1 MPTATYEKIQT
12 YTLPSNTNS
21 HTFTSIP
28 STYTDLVIIT
38 SNLTCTGAYTLT
50 AQLNSDTGSNYSW
63 TVLSGNGSAAS
74 SLRAAND
81 ARGLCFGAYV
91 NGMSTTVPSVA
102 VSTILNYS
110 NTTTYK
116 TSLSRLST
124 ASVEVDANVSLWR
137 STAAVN
143 SVTLRSSNPVG
154 SLKTGTIFTI
164 YGIKAA

>member
-1 MPTATYEKIQT
+1 MPTATYDKIET

-21 HTFTSIP
+21 YTFTSIP

-63 TVLSGNGSAAS
+63 TVLSGNGTSAS
-74 SLRAAND
+74 SLRAASQTT
-81 ARGLCFGAYV
+81 GLCFGAYPI
-91 NGMSTTVPSVA
+91 GMSATVPSVV

-116 TSLSRLST
+116 TSLSRFNT

-143 SVTLRSSNPVG
+143 SVTLRSSNPAG
-154 SLKTGTIFTI
+154 SLKTGTVFTI